1 MQLALAAGRLPHC
14 WALTP
19 VHTQGTSGSGG
30 IHAALSKGSRTCLL
44 MLLHSQAGAQA
55 LALPC
60 SSFPLFQHFSPHSL
74 PRTCTARW
82 PDPGSANQTP
92 LVCWAHGRR
101 AAPHATRDLFHS
113 PSLAQPGGSALGLW
127 PTHMGSPATA
137 AWGAGRSFFLFP
149 AGEWEDG
156 STCWLER
163 GAPLSQGP
171 VPVQPQLQ

>member
-1 MQLALAAGRLPHC
+1 MRDEREPGELVLGRTSLDFQSEGKTLGLYILFTLRLQWDNSAFAWVELGLQLALAAGRLPRC

-92 LVCWAHGRR
+92 LVCWAHGRK
-101 AAPHATRDLFHS
+101 AAPYAT
-113 PSLAQPGGSALGLW
+113 
-127 PTHMGSPATA
+127 
-137 AWGAGRSFFLFP
+137 
-149 AGEWEDG
+149 
-156 STCWLER
+156 
-163 GAPLSQGP
+163 
-171 VPVQPQLQ
+171 